1 MRARIGT
8 AMGPYWGSFFQAIDV
23 IATIGSLGAVGG
35 LPALLSA
42 VTHYARRALRDK
54 E

>member
-1 MRARIGT
+1 MRACIGT
-8 AMGPYWGSFFQAIDV
+8 AMGPYWGNVVQAMDV
-23 IATIGSLGAVGG
+23 IATISALGAVGG
-35 LPALLSA
+35 LPALVTA

>member
-8 AMGPYWGSFFQAIDV
+8 AMGPYWGGLVQAIDA
-23 IATIGSLGAVGG
+23 IAAIGALGAVGG